1 MPLDLKH
8 QTPAAFAARFWQRV
22 KDARQRDDKAEWH
35 RLIWWL
41 WSRVQAGDITN
52 DQARLSFNAA
62 FGRSL
67 TLAQWNTFVTTKLV
81 PIKDRYL
88 AMQSEADL
96 WA

>member
-1 MPLDLKH
+1 MALDLRH
-8 QTPAAFAARFWQRV
+8 QTPAEFAERFWKRV
-22 KDARQRDDKAEWH
+22 QDAYASGQKLEWH

-41 WSRVQAGDITN
+41 WSKVRAGDITN

-96 WA
+96 